1 MFGNNMMEKLQ
12 EMQKQAEVS
21 KQRLDKISVI
31 GEAENGKI
39 KIEITGN
46 RKVKSVSIDGSLLN
60 DKEQLEDILLVA
72 MNRAIEQADKV
83 NEAEMRSTAMNFL
96 PNM

>member
-1 MFGNNMMEKLQ
+1 MEKLQ
-12 EMQKQAEVS
+12 EMQKQAEES

-31 GEAENGKI
+31 GEAENGKVQ
-39 KIEITGN
+39 IEITGN
-46 RKVKSVSIDGSLLN
+46 RKVKSIRVDATLLN
-60 DKEQLEDILLVA
+60 DKEQLEDVLLVA

-83 NEAEMRSTAMNFL
+83 NEAEMRSAAMNFM

>member
-12 EMQKQAEVS
+12 EMQKQAEES

-31 GEAENGKI
+31 GEAENGKVQ
-39 KIEITGN
+39 IEITGN
-46 RKVKSVSIDGSLLN
+46 RKVKSIRVDATLLN
-60 DKEQLEDILLVA
+60 DKEQLEDVLLVA

-83 NEAEMRSTAMNFL
+83 NEAEMRSAAMNFM

>member
-12 EMQKQAEVS
+12 EMQKQAEES

-31 GEAENGKI
+31 GEAENGKVQ
-39 KIEITGN
+39 IEITGN
-46 RKVKSVSIDGSLLN
+46 RKVKSIRVDATLVN
-60 DKEQLEDILLVA
+60 DKEQLEDVLLVA

-83 NEAEMRSTAMNFL
+83 NEAEMRSAAMNFM